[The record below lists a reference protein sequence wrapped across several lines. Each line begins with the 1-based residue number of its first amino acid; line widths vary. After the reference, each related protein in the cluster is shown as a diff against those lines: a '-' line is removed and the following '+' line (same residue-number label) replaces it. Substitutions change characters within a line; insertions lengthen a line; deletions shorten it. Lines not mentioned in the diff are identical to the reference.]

1 MAAFEINML
10 GRKDAETEYSPI
22 AVENGLRWIAA
33 TGDEEKNNLLLS
45 IMAGLPG
52 KFTRYDVAGL
62 KSAISLY
69 KGIDQATLRQ
79 NYGRF
84 LEEVLPI
91 AERYGIKMCVHP
103 DDPPRDILGLP
114 RIVSSEEDIDWVL
127 NHHSSKSNGLTLCSG
142 SLGAGLSN
150 DVVKIAK
157 FCLQIAKI
165 PPSIISSI
173 QKNIDYNNGLSKKIS
188 QLEKDLDD
196 GTKKDQEKEKK
207 ISEDRI
213 DESMKV
219 LKKEINRL
227 RSLIKSIELTECY
240 IPNKK
245 DHSMKWDYE
254 YTGDVFTS
262 DIQSETVEKIL
273 LLDDVDDIWKILLL
287 MGIGVFANHENK
299 NYVEIM
305 KLLSQE
311 QKLFM
316 IIASTDYIYG
326 TNYQFCHGYIG
337 KDLGGLTQEKT
348 IQALGRIGRS
358 KIQQKYTLR
367 FRDDDLVKKVFI
379 SQDYKPEVNNINKL
393 LIS

>member
-1 MAAFEINML
+1 
-10 GRKDAETEYSPI
+10 
-22 AVENGLRWIAA
+22 
-33 TGDEEKNNLLLS
+33 
-45 IMAGLPG
+45 
-52 KFTRYDVAGL
+52 
-62 KSAISLY
+62 
-69 KGIDQATLRQ
+69 
-79 NYGRF
+79 
-84 LEEVLPI
+84 
-91 AERYGIKMCVHP
+91 
-103 DDPPRDILGLP
+103 
-114 RIVSSEEDIDWVL
+114 
-127 NHHSSKSNGLTLCSG
+127 
-142 SLGAGLSN
+142 
-150 DVVKIAK
+150 
-157 FCLQIAKI
+157 
-165 PPSIISSI
+165 
-173 QKNIDYNNGLSKKIS
+173 
-188 QLEKDLDD
+188 
-196 GTKKDQEKEKK
+196 
-207 ISEDRI
+207 
-213 DESMKV
+213 
-219 LKKEINRL
+219 
-227 RSLIKSIELTECY
+227 
-240 IPNKK
+240 
-245 DHSMKWDYE
+245 MKWDYE